1 MLDMAMKDI
10 LPAVS
15 EYSQTLCRTAIAKK
29 QVRATYDC
37 TYEQEMLERISTLQ
51 ATAYSA
57 VKNLETQVKSALTVK
72 DVEPRANRYKN
83 DVLPVM
89 ESLRAAADELET
101 LVPSKCWCFPTYGE
115 LLFGV
120 SE

>member
-1 MLDMAMKDI
+1 MKDI

-15 EYSQTLCRTAIAKK
+15 EYSQTLCNTVISKK
-29 QVRATYDC
+29 QVSAAYDC
-37 TYEQEMLERISTLQ
+37 TYEREMLERISALQ
-51 ATAYSA
+51 ATAYNA
-57 VKNLETQVKSALTVK
+57 VKDLETQVQSVLTVQS
-72 DVEPRANRYKN
+72 VELRANRYKN
-83 DVLPVM
+83 AVLPVM
-89 ESLRAAADELET
+89 DALRAAADELET